1 MYRYGNSVPLQA
13 EEAKRLFVSANRV
26 KIFDI
31 TCHPAHAY
39 MFGHADSNFDFSVTA
54 LGANHGPIYTFREI
68 EEGTKRPTG
77 EEYTSGGSM
86 QVWP

>member
-1 MYRYGNSVPLQA
+1 
-13 EEAKRLFVSANRV
+13 
-26 KIFDI
+26 
-31 TCHPAHAY
+31 
-39 MFGHADSNFDFSVTA
+39 MFEHADSKFDFSVTA
-54 LGANHGPIYTFREI
+54 VGTNHGSIYTFREI